1 MKVKGRNE
9 CWFSKSIM
17 KKEFR
22 LTRDVEEKVI
32 TIYYSSIGDM
42 NGLLSNGFMI
52 INILHPRK
60 QSLHIM
66 KSLPYIK

>member
-1 MKVKGRNE
+1 MKVKGRSE

-42 NGLLSNGFMI
+42 NGLL
-52 INILHPRK
+52 
-60 QSLHIM
+60 
-66 KSLPYIK
+66 

>member
-32 TIYYSSIGDM
+32 TIFYSSIGDM
-42 NGLLSNGFMI
+42 NGLL
-52 INILHPRK
+52 
-60 QSLHIM
+60 
-66 KSLPYIK
+66 

>member
-9 CWFSKSIM
+9 YWFSKCIM

-42 NGLLSNGFMI
+42 NGWSPLKWLYDHQYTS
-52 INILHPRK
+52 
-60 QSLHIM
+60 S
-66 KSLPYIK
+66 